1 LCFLFFFITTGP
13 VLPGHCKRHG
23 RLQVSTRETLMQ
35 PRLILFM
42 CVLLGSATAHAGDAG
57 QADVQ
62 VENAPKRF
70 NIPRGMASGYPPPG
84 GKGPGSGHSYQQGT
98 AGPGQGSPNYQGG
111 HDVAPAPVEQSAT
124 GNVTQDAKSAPA
136 VESTTGDVMD
146 DAGSAPANPS
156 PAVPGPYGNS
166 SGLGYPYNTGRDYPH
181 SGGRGRGYG
190 RYQRGY
196 GYGYPGYRG
205 LGGGRYPH
213 HRQFGNPPLHPEQ
226 PAASKPTA
234 DTE

>member
-1 LCFLFFFITTGP
+1 
-13 VLPGHCKRHG
+13 
-23 RLQVSTRETLMQ
+23 MQ

-42 CVLLGSATAHAGDAG
+42 CVLLGSATAHAGDAW

-70 NIPRGMASGYPPPG
+70 NIHRGMASGYPPPG

-111 HDVAPAPVEQSAT
+111 HDVAPA
-124 GNVTQDAKSAPA
+124 A
-136 VESTTGDVMD
+136 VESTTDDVMD

-166 SGLGYPYNTGRDYPH
+166 SGLGYPYNTGRGYPH

-213 HRQFGNPPLHPEQ
+213 HRQFGNPPLHPVQ
-226 PAASKPTA
+226 PAASKLTA